1 MKIHIFFLLLVGLNL
16 QSENSISALEDTI
29 EKFWEARN
37 DQDFEKIFFYES
49 KIGALTGSSA
59 ENHFYT
65 N

>member
-37 DQDFEKIFFYES
+37 DQDFEKIFF
-49 KIGALTGSSA
+49 
-59 ENHFYT
+59 
-65 N
+65 